1 MMNLRQMEVF
11 YAIMRSGSVSGAA
24 RMLNVTQPAVSAI
37 LKHCESQLKMRLFVR
52 VAGRLQP
59 TPEAAAIFPDVA
71 AVFNRLDAIKR
82 LTQDLVGGR
91 LGTLSVAAAF
101 PIANGALA
109 KAAAN
114 FLGTY
119 PHMRIA
125 LQSLT
130 SREVLDRVINR
141 EVELGAAYE
150 PVVSPEVQTETL
162 ATASIACVLRAD
174 HPLAQQE
181 TIGIRDLEPYPL
193 LTYRRDANLWF
204 AIERAFSQAGV
215 APRIAVRFGVS
226 LTGMMLAHF
235 GAGIAIVE
243 PFLLEDLKIPDMVAR
258 PLVPAVE
265 LRTVLIRHRSA
276 PRSVVMEDF
285 IAHLKKTISDRACAT
300 SA

>member
-11 YAIMRSGSVSGAA
+11 YAVMRSGSVSGAA

-109 KAAAN
+109 KAAAD
-114 FLGTY
+114 FLSTY
-119 PHMRIA
+119 PHVRIA

-150 PVVSPEVQTETL
+150 PVISPEVQTETL
-162 ATASIACVLRAD
+162 ATASIACILRAD

-181 TIGIRDLEPYPL
+181 TIRIRDLEPYPL

-204 AIERAFSQAGV
+204 VIERAFSQAGIV
-215 APRIAVRFGVS
+215 PQIAVRFGVS

-276 PRSVVMEDF
+276 PRSAVMEDF
-285 IAHLKKTISDRACAT
+285 IAHLKKTVSERTYATRA
-300 SA
+300 